1 MEIILVPSILFLV
14 IVAPIWLSLHYRYKR
29 EQGKGISG
37 DELYELEDMLVKV
50 DKLADRVQT
59 LEKILTEENPKWK
72 SETKRSTASST

>member
-29 EQGKGISG
+29 EQRKGISG

-50 DKLADRVQT
+50 DKLADRVET
-59 LEKILTEENPKWK
+59 LEKILTEENPNWK
-72 SETKRSTASST
+72 SETKRGN